1 MAIFNSY
8 VSHYQRVTG
17 LDFTVA
23 MIQGSSGIIAQ
34 WTTARWAYLEPGNP
48 GLVLDLFIESHIG
61 GILKIW
67 RM

>member
-34 WTTARWAYLEPGNP
+34 LPSGQLQGGPIWNLET
-48 GLVLDLFIESHIG
+48 LA
-61 GILKIW
+61 
-67 RM
+67 